1 MICCFTGHRSLSPS
15 ENKFIVAELRRTI
28 RALAAEGYTV
38 FRSGGALGFDTIAAL
53 VVLDMRKELGI
64 ELEVYVPCR
73 DQDKMW
79 SDKEKK
85 YYKYILSAADRTYCL
100 SEYYTPSCM
109 HVRNRRMVDGSDC
122 CIAFCKRNSGG
133 TAYTVGY
140 ALKNNVR
147 LINLA
152 DKLKK
157 A

>member
-1 MICCFTGHRSLSPS
+1 MSSS
-15 ENKFIVAELRRTI
+15 ENKYIVKELRRTI
-28 RALAAEGYTV
+28 RALAEEGYTV
-38 FRSGGALGFDTIAAL
+38 FRSGGALGFDTLAAL
-53 VVLDMRKELGI
+53 VVLDMREELGI

-79 SDKEKK
+79 SEKDKK
-85 YYKYILSAADRTYCL
+85 YYNYILSAADRTFCL

-109 HVRNRRMVDGSDC
+109 HTRNRKMVDGSNC

-133 TAYTVGY
+133 TAYTVNY

-152 DKLKK
+152 DKSNKI
-157 A
+157 